1 MDILQLME
9 KLTDQEKKVFE
20 EEYPEL
26 VARARLKRSAALQEA
41 GCAWTVEQHRQHG
54 NLFNCG
60 DTCPKMI
67 RARMAE
73 SPSQAAFD
81 VAIKEEAEEPNTPTI
96 ADKVDAVL
104 LKVNFKQPAVPSVIR
119 ELQDGLKPL
128 MYYEADT
135 QIIVGMVVDAITR
148 RADQGP
154 TRLVVRAWMEAR
166 AREAEVIESVMR
178 CTLQEKA
185 EAERAEAAREQAIV
199 EKIHHDFFTQ
209 DVPRMLTDQ
218 PKPPKPADVIT
229 ALKVEWATASDVFF
243 SREEINKARERI
255 GELPEA
261 KTRGDKVRKKIT
273 EQLVDEMFRLD
284 HDSLREQLKELGEI
298 DDAITAEMLLLDKK
312 VARTWQANAPKVS
325 AKTVIVEREIQTTLN
340 ALRDECHAASA
351 SKGWWDTKENVHAD
365 NIPQKLMLIVSE
377 AAEALEDFREGKME
391 ATYVADVR
399 GNNKPCGFPSEM
411 ADIIIR
417 CFDLAGWLK
426 IDLDKAVRE
435 KIDYNATRLHLHGG
449 KKA

>member
-185 EAERAEAAREQAIV
+185 EAERAEAAREQA
-199 EKIHHDFFTQ
+199 
-209 DVPRMLTDQ
+209 
-218 PKPPKPADVIT
+218 
-229 ALKVEWATASDVFF
+229 
-243 SREEINKARERI
+243 
-255 GELPEA
+255 
-261 KTRGDKVRKKIT
+261 
-273 EQLVDEMFRLD
+273 
-284 HDSLREQLKELGEI
+284 KELGEI